1 MSKITE
7 IKKTHKFFFLN
18 LRSTLVC
25 TKILKRII
33 KIKSYSKNC
42 NVECISKALRYKA
55 MSKIRGFLCVSVRS
69 E

>member
-1 MSKITE
+1 MSKIKRHTS
-7 IKKTHKFFFLN
+7 FFFLN